1 MLIYQKHFTASTG
14 DLTVPLFL
22 QSWSSI
28 VILPNC
34 TQTTYNVWPNYHWVK
49 VQHRVKTESSNFD
62 TFSSQEEVSCS
73 KAVPFLNRSRFKI
86 CPQNI
91 RNCFLSNLKQFT
103 SSIGR
108 TDDRTNERTRL
119 NCWNKDTLTKQKGL
133 EHIRANIRTIWPTH
147 WVGSWSYFTFEI
159 ELFLISFTYLYVIC
173 LKMGEQ

>member
-91 RNCFLSNLKQFT
+91 RNCFWAIWNNLRAALDA
-103 SSIGR
+103 R
-108 TDDRTNERTRL
+108 TTDRTNEPGWIVETKTLWL
-119 NCWNKDTLTKQKGL
+119 NKRGWNTLEQTLGQFDL
-133 EHIRANIRTIWPTH
+133 PT
-147 WVGSWSYFTFEI
+147 E
-159 ELFLISFTYLYVIC
+159 
-173 LKMGEQ
+173 